1 MKKLLALLL
10 TCAMVLSLGLLAGC
24 GQTDTGDANGDSQS
38 AAETDGQ
45 NTDTNTGDL
54 EKIVFTEDVRGY
66 HWAPAYLAQTLG
78 YFKEEG
84 LDAEFQTIKGGD
96 ATAPV
101 LSGDAQF
108 CLKGVETSLMVN
120 EGGQG
125 MKILLSTT
133 QKYPYQLIGATS
145 QYSTLESLKGG
156 VVAGGLSVNSGPYTF
171 ARACMADAGFT
182 DEDVTITQM
191 ASAGYAAA
199 IQDGELQGAVSTN
212 PWSAKKLT
220 DAGGVVIIDGTDSY

>member
-24 GQTDTGDANGDSQS
+24 GQTDPGDANGDSQS

-125 MKILLSTT
+125 IHRQAHRQKKQFRSSHTHPSLS
-133 QKYPYQLIGATS
+133 A
-145 QYSTLESLKGG
+145 SLSGSSLCKTGRG
-156 VVAGGLSVNSGPYTF
+156 KTWLPPAG
-171 ARACMADAGFT
+171 
-182 DEDVTITQM
+182 
-191 ASAGYAAA
+191 
-199 IQDGELQGAVSTN
+199 
-212 PWSAKKLT
+212 
-220 DAGGVVIIDGTDSY
+220 

>member
-24 GQTDTGDANGDSQS
+24 GQTDPGDANGDSQS

-45 NTDTNTGDL
+45 NTDTNTGNL

-66 HWAPAYLAQTLG
+66 HWAPAYLAQALG

-133 QKYPYQLIGATS
+133 QK
-145 QYSTLESLKGG
+145 
-156 VVAGGLSVNSGPYTF
+156 
-171 ARACMADAGFT
+171 
-182 DEDVTITQM
+182 
-191 ASAGYAAA
+191 
-199 IQDGELQGAVSTN
+199 
-212 PWSAKKLT
+212 
-220 DAGGVVIIDGTDSY
+220 

>member
-24 GQTDTGDANGDSQS
+24 GQTDPGDANGDSQS

-171 ARACMADAGFT
+171 ARAC
-182 DEDVTITQM
+182 
-191 ASAGYAAA
+191 
-199 IQDGELQGAVSTN
+199 
-212 PWSAKKLT
+212 
-220 DAGGVVIIDGTDSY
+220 

>member
-10 TCAMVLSLGLLAGC
+10 TCAMILSLGLLAGC
-24 GQTDTGDANGDSQS
+24 GQTDPGDANGDSQS

-54 EKIVFTEDVRGY
+54 EKVVFTEDVRGY

-133 QKYPYQLIGATS
+133 QKNPYHHIRATS
-145 QYSTLESLKGG
+145 HNSTHQ
-156 VVAGGLSVNSGPYTF
+156 T
-171 ARACMADAGFT
+171 
-182 DEDVTITQM
+182 
-191 ASAGYAAA
+191 
-199 IQDGELQGAVSTN
+199 
-212 PWSAKKLT
+212 KKNDQRRLCRRHP
-220 DAGGVVIIDGTDSY
+220 GR